1 MAIVINGSGTITGVS
16 VGGLPDGSV
25 DDDTLATGIDATKLT
40 GTIADARI
48 SAGSVA
54 QHVDLTA
61 IRADISALALRE
73 ATNENSAAF
82 NLPNSFI
89 ETFTDDTNL
98 GTQITCDRISG
109 YMETQVSTADPNCQL
124 LLHMEDTALTDSSDT
139 DHTPTITGSAARSST
154 QAKFGTYSCYY
165 ANNADDSIEFPSSS
179 DWQFGTGDATV
190 EFWAYHTGTS
200 GEQFY
205 VTTYTGSAG
214 FGIRIIDSNGYL
226 NTNTSG
232 GGWTGSGYFT
242 HGMSTGQWYHWA
254 IVWEGGA
261 TIKAYINGVLKN
273 TWTVAYINDTT
284 GTLYIGGQT
293 GTSPNGYMDEV
304 RISKGLAR
312 YTAAFTPPTSALSG
326 YTTSINATGT
336 LIQSANVVG
345 SAKTE
350 VSGTIIYKDNAGTAA
365 LGTDLKIYF
374 TCNGDAGS
382 PAWTEAASYNA
393 ITPVYATG
401 IKQVRL
407 GKTTCTSGTDIRYKV
422 VWANQAA
429 SSKET
434 QLHGIGINY

>member
-1 MAIVINGSGTITGVS
+1 MAVQKVATQVIEDAAVTDVK
-16 VGGLPDGSV
+16 
-25 DDDTLATGIDATKLT
+25 LATGIDATKLT
-40 GTIADARI
+40 GSIAAARI
-48 SAGSVA
+48 PESAVT

-109 YMETQVSTADPNCQL
+109 YMVAQTTQADPNCQL

-139 DHTPTITGSAARSST
+139 NHTPNITGSAARSST

-214 FGIRIIDSNGYL
+214 IGIRIIDSNCYL

-232 GGWTGSGYFT
+232 HGWTGSGAFA
-242 HGMSTGQWYHWA
+242 HGMSSTGQWYHWA
-254 IVWEGGA
+254 VVWENGS
-261 TIKAYINGVLKN
+261 TIKTYIDGVLINTWSVSYINN
-273 TWTVAYINDTT
+273 TTN
-284 GTLYIGGQT
+284 TLYIGGQT
-293 GTSPNGYMDEV
+293 GTSPNGYIDEV

-312 YTAAFTPPTSALSG
+312 YTAAFTRPDAPFSG
-326 YTTSINATGT
+326 YIGSASATGT

-350 VSGTIIYKDNAGTAA
+350 VSGTMIYKDNTGTAT

-382 PAWTEAASYNA
+382 PAWTEAESYNA

-407 GKTTCTSGTDIRYKV
+407 GKTTCTSGTDVRYKV
-422 VWANQAA
+422 VWADQLVK
-429 SSKET
+429 ST